1 MVAKAPL
8 PWQPS
13 YIITHT
19 HEHVLSSP
27 PYYPK
32 KIWTDIFQNKKVI
45 IIYVKTIFFII
56 ILPRGPVLKEL
67 R

>member
-32 KIWTDIFQNKKVI
+32 KIWTDIYQNKKVI
-45 IIYVKTIFFII
+45 IIYVKTIF
-56 ILPRGPVLKEL
+56 L
-67 R
+67 